1 MEITYTGFREKFPE
15 FYKVAGNVEPPE
27 PVVNMWLEVATFY
40 IDPCDYSC
48 RMLTGKSLQYAIYLM
63 AAHLY
68 SLFLQRQS
76 ETENPGDAQGGWIQS
91 ASVGDVSVT
100 KASLPAKD
108 TWDWWLQ
115 QTPYGQALLSLL
127 SIASVGGISVGGL
140 PEREGFRKVG
150 GLFL

>member
-1 MEITYTGFREKFPE
+1 MDITYLGFREKFPE
-15 FYKVAGNVEPPE
+15 FFAVTGEEPPQ
-27 PVVNMWLEVATFY
+27 PVVEMWLEVATFY
-40 IDPCDYSC
+40 VDPIDYSC
-48 RMLTGKSLQYAIYLM
+48 RMLTGKKLEYAIYLM

-68 SLFLQRQS
+68 SLFIQRKD
-76 ETENPGDAQGGWIQS
+76 EGDNPGDAQGGFIQA
-91 ASVGDVSVT
+91 ASIGDVSVT

-115 QTPYGQALLSLL
+115 QTPYGQALLALL
-127 SIASVGGISVGGL
+127 SVVSVGGLSVGGL